1 MLSRESTEG
10 APVLLQAEDGLLVSP
25 VPGSV
30 VPSLADLSLARRLTA
45 FGFLLIAEFFY
56 GWAWNT
62 VDVLR
67 PLFRA
72 SLGLSLTQAGSAY
85 SAQGAGALIGAL
97 TIGQLADRLG
107 RRTMLAVV
115 MAGYGSLL
123 LAGTLVTSYGTLLLQ
138 RFALGLFL
146 GGSFP
151 VVVGIYVD
159 LFRPTL
165 RGKLASAVNATFSL
179 AIITLG
185 IAFGHLGAHDWRT
198 LLWLGGLPPVLLAS
212 FAFAVIP
219 RSQYAAPRGSKLP
232 LAELFTPAL
241 RRQTLLLASM
251 TGLNFFAYQAFSG
264 WLTTYLLTIRHLP
277 TVQVGQLVA
286 TQFTGNIAGGFFWG
300 WASDRYGRRI
310 GAAGFF
316 ATAATIVAYL
326 SIPGIRWALILLGVL
341 YGFTLSASVIWG
353 PWLAELYPPHLKST
367 ASSIFNWG
375 RLVSFFSPILTG
387 LLAEHFGLVAAMLVS
402 SIVFTLAGGIWL
414 GLPETLSFNTKTPAL
429 PCGNGTHASGRVSKS
444 RSC

>member
-1 MLSRESTEG
+1 MRSNLFRRSRPS
-10 APVLLQAEDGLLVSP
+10 AALVSDP
-25 VPGSV
+25 NLAVLQTDEGSV
-30 VPSLADLSLARRLTA
+30 VTSLPPSGSGAPGGGLLHLPLRRRLVA

-72 SLGLSLTQAGSAY
+72 SLGLTLTQAGSAY
-85 SAQGAGALIGAL
+85 SAQGAGALIGAIS
-97 TIGQLADRLG
+97 IGQLADKLG
-107 RRTMLAVV
+107 KRNMLVVV
-115 MAGYGSLL
+115 MAGYGALL
-123 LAGTLVTSYGTLLLQ
+123 LAGTLVHSYVGLLLQ
-138 RFALGLFL
+138 RFVLGLFL

-151 VVVGIYVD
+151 VVVGIYVE

-165 RGKLASAVNATFSL
+165 RGKLASAINATFSL

-185 IAFGHLGAHDWRT
+185 LCFGHLGHHDWRT
-198 LLWLGGLPPVLLAS
+198 LLWIGGLPPLLLAVL
-212 FAFAVIP
+212 AYIAIP
-219 RSQYAAPRGSKLP
+219 SAERSYKSGSGKLP

-264 WLTTYLLTIRHLP
+264 WLTTYLLNTRHLP
-277 TVQVGQLVA
+277 KDVVGHLVA
-286 TQFTGNIAGGFFWG
+286 AQFAGNILGGFFWG
-300 WASDRYGRRI
+300 GLSDRFGRRS
-310 GAAGFF
+310 GAIGFF
-316 ATAATIVAYL
+316 ITAAAIVAYL
-326 SIPGIRWALILLGVL
+326 TVPADQWLLLGIGSL
-341 YGFTLSASVIWG
+341 YGFALSASVIWG

-387 LLAEHFGLVAAMLVS
+387 QIAEHFGMQAGMLVS
-402 SIVFTLAGGIWL
+402 SLIFAVAAFIWL
-414 GLPETLSFNTKTPAL
+414 SLPETMRR
-429 PCGNGTHASGRVSKS
+429 HA
-444 RSC
+444 

>member
-1 MLSRESTEG
+1 MTVSRVSGERTPPLPEADEG
-10 APVLLQAEDGLLVSP
+10 AVASAVTVRVSGALV
-25 VPGSV
+25 
-30 VPSLADLSLARRLTA
+30 DLPLSRRLTA

-85 SAQGAGALIGAL
+85 SAQGAGALLGAL
-97 TIGQLADRLG
+97 SIGQMADRLG
-107 RRTMLAVV
+107 RRTMLVVV
-115 MAGYGSLL
+115 MSGYGLLL

-138 RFALGLFL
+138 RFVLGLFL

-165 RGKLASAVNATFSL
+165 RGKLASAINATFSL

-185 IAFGHLGAHDWRT
+185 IAFGHLGARDWRT
-198 LLWLGGLPPVLLAS
+198 LLWLGGLPPLLLAG
-212 FAFAVIP
+212 FAFVVIP
-219 RSQYAAPRGSKLP
+219 RTESAPPRQGKLP

-241 RRQTLLLASM
+241 RRQTLLLATM

-264 WLTTYLLTIRHLP
+264 WVTTYLLTIRRLP
-277 TVQVGQLVA
+277 AAEVGRLIA
-286 TQFTGNIAGGFFWG
+286 TQFAGNVLGGFFWG
-300 WASDRYGRRI
+300 WAGDRYGRRV

-316 ATAATIVAYL
+316 AAAATIVAYL
-326 SIPGIRWALILLGVL
+326 TVPGHSWTLTLLGVL
-341 YGFTLSASVIWG
+341 YGLTLSASVIWG

-387 LLAEHFGLVAAMLVS
+387 LLAEHFGLLRAMLVS
-402 SIVFTLAGGIWL
+402 SVVFALAAWIWL
-414 GLPETLSFNTKTPAL
+414 KLPETLRDT
-429 PCGNGTHASGRVSKS
+429 ASSAVGVQLKE
-444 RSC
+444 